1 MKLYTAGSTRVNID
15 ATGVGIGTDSPDYLV
30 DVTSVMAIKVRSI
43 LAHESQMGGR
53 TEAMVMERY
62 RKRMIEERG
71 AATTV
76 HGNKDDEVRYQESFK
91 VIEFA

>member
-1 MKLYTAGSTRVNID
+1 
-15 ATGVGIGTDSPDYLV
+15 
-30 DVTSVMAIKVRSI
+30 MAIKVRSI

-71 AATTV
+71 SATV
-76 HGNKDDEVRYQESFK
+76 HGNKDYEVRYQESFK

>member
-1 MKLYTAGSTRVNID
+1 MKVKNEDAMADFILKETSTK
-15 ATGVGIGTDSPDYLV
+15 DS
-30 DVTSVMAIKVRSI
+30 
-43 LAHESQMGGR
+43 
-53 TEAMVMERY
+53 Y

-71 AATTV
+71 AATV